1 MGLCSV
7 AFIALEMPKQEI
19 FVLAKHLQP
28 LSSVETVAT
37 LPQFI
42 LGSFGLINLIVFVY
56 WCCCVATTTNGSLVE
71 GRHGPLLLAPQ
82 LAVLMSGRNVRAG
95 EGGTRT
101 CEAREKKQMACCD
114 VM

>member
-37 LPQFI
+37 LPQSI
-42 LGSFGLINLIVFVY
+42 LASPI
-56 WCCCVATTTNGSLVE
+56 
-71 GRHGPLLLAPQ
+71 
-82 LAVLMSGRNVRAG
+82 
-95 EGGTRT
+95 
-101 CEAREKKQMACCD
+101 
-114 VM
+114 